1 MTGPR
6 YVYAVCRPL
15 DAPLQVQLTG
25 VGGAPP
31 ALLHH
36 HGLVVVVSAVPE
48 ADPSPEAL
56 PDWLAATVR
65 AHRGVVDAL
74 STVTTPLPLPPATLY
89 RDDSAV
95 RAMLEA
101 REDDF
106 RLRLHRLHGRVEWGV
121 RLYAA
126 SDDDDDGDGSGAGAG
141 DSDRGEAEG
150 AEAGEAAEAFAR
162 TLHQALAWLAEDSRL
177 WAPRSPAPA
186 ETAERGVLDAAYLV
200 PRARSEEFVEMIER
214 ARAEGP
220 GVRIE
225 LVGPRAAYSFT
236 GGEPW
241 A

>member
-15 DAPLQVQLTG
+15 DAPLQVQLAG
-25 VGGAPP
+25 IGGAPP
-31 ALLHH
+31 TLLHH
-36 HGLVVVVSAVPE
+36 HGLVVVVSDVPE
-48 ADPSPEAL
+48 ADYSPGVLA
-56 PDWLAATVR
+56 DWLADTVR

-74 STVTTPLPLPPATLY
+74 STVTTPVPLPPAALF

-95 RAMLEA
+95 RAMIEA

-106 RLRLHRLHGRVEWGV
+106 RRLLHRLHGRVEWGV

-126 SDDDDDGDGSGAGAG
+126 DG
-141 DSDRGEAEG
+141 RGRGHEHGRGQGQGAEG
-150 AEAGEAAEAFAR
+150 GDADDAAEAFAR

-177 WAPRSPAPA
+177 FAPESSVPA
-186 ETAERGVLDAAYLV
+186 EAAERNVLDAAYLV

-214 ARAEGP
+214 ARAEEL

-225 LVGPRAAYSFT
+225 LDGPRAAYSFT
-236 GGEPW
+236 GEEPW
-241 A
+241 R